1 MVSKRLCSCGCG
13 ERVARKVEEQH
24 MNALAP
30 AFLTSQVLNQNRR
43 LIRRKKRSQTIGFP
57 SRVRQQL
64 SMGNTTE
71 IDNMDIDHDNNDHVS
86 LDHDEAYGQSRS
98 GRSQHVAPHAGP
110 SSLTD
115 PPNEDILEAYGQS
128 RSGRSRHVAPYAG
141 PLSLADP
148 PNEDILE
155 AYSQSRSGHS
165 RHVAPHAGPS
175 SLTDPPNEDI
185 LETYSQS
192 KSGCSRH
199 VAPHGHAGPSSLTD
213 PPNEDIFMDHPAPSI
228 SPDPLPDDD
237 AGMHIGENIDAEVYG
252 LSNLRRSRRVAD
264 SVKRISEQR
273 WGSNASVHFVDNR
286 EESDE
291 EEEDIE
297 DDESINDFDIDVDRD
312 VASDEDEDDEMFAG
326 PGQEGISL
334 WDSLGEGFLTEA
346 SQLGMSTLFW

>member
-1 MVSKRLCSCGCG
+1 MTPKRLCACGCG
-13 ERVARKVEEQH
+13 ERVAKKVEEQH

-43 LIRRKKRSQTIGFP
+43 LIRRKKISQAIGFP

-71 IDNMDIDHDNNDHVS
+71 IDNMDIDHDDNDHVDVSLDHDDVS

-98 GRSQHVAPHAGP
+98 GR
-110 SSLTD
+110 
-115 PPNEDILEAYGQS
+115 
-128 RSGRSRHVAPYAG
+128 
-141 PLSLADP
+141 
-148 PNEDILE
+148 
-155 AYSQSRSGHS
+155 S

-175 SLTDPPNEDI
+175 SLTDPPN
-185 LETYSQS
+185 
-192 KSGCSRH
+192 K
-199 VAPHGHAGPSSLTD
+199 
-213 PPNEDIFMDHPAPSI
+213 DIFMDHPAPSI
-228 SPDPLPDDD
+228 SPDPLSDDD
-237 AGMHIGENIDAEVYG
+237 IGMHIGENIDAEVYG
-252 LSNLRRSRRVAD
+252 LSNLRRSRWIAD
-264 SVKRISEQR
+264 SVKKIREQR

-312 VASDEDEDDEMFAG
+312 VASDEDDDDEMFAG

-346 SQLGMSTLFW
+346 SQLGMSMLFW

>member
-1 MVSKRLCSCGCG
+1 VPVVVENELQKRSK
-13 ERVARKVEEQH
+13 KH

-43 LIRRKKRSQTIGFP
+43 LIRRKKRSEAIGFP
-57 SRVRQQL
+57 SHVHQQL

-71 IDNMDIDHDNNDHVS
+71 IDNMDIDHDDNDHVS

-98 GRSQHVAPHAGP
+98 GS
-110 SSLTD
+110 
-115 PPNEDILEAYGQS
+115 
-128 RSGRSRHVAPYAG
+128 
-141 PLSLADP
+141 
-148 PNEDILE
+148 
-155 AYSQSRSGHS
+155 S
-165 RHVAPHAGPS
+165 RHVAPHAEPS
-175 SLTDPPNEDI
+175 SLTDPLN
-185 LETYSQS
+185 
-192 KSGCSRH
+192 G
-199 VAPHGHAGPSSLTD
+199 
-213 PPNEDIFMDHPAPSI
+213 DIFMDHPAPSI

-237 AGMHIGENIDAEVYG
+237 VGMHIGENIDAEVYG
-252 LSNLRRSRRVAD
+252 LSNLRRSRRIAD
-264 SVKRISEQR
+264 SVKKIREQR

-312 VASDEDEDDEMFAG
+312 VASDEDDDDEMFAG

-346 SQLGMSTLFW
+346 SQLGMSMLFW

>member
-1 MVSKRLCSCGCG
+1 MALKRLCACGCG
-13 ERVARKVEEQH
+13 DRVTQKVEEQH
-24 MNALAP
+24 INALAP
-30 AFLTSQVLNQNRR
+30 AFLNSQVLNQNRR
-43 LIRRKKRSQTIGFP
+43 LIRRKKRSQAIGFP

-64 SMGNTTE
+64 SMGNTTD
-71 IDNMDIDHDNNDHVS
+71 IDNMDIDRDDNDHVS

-98 GRSQHVAPHAGP
+98 GRS
-110 SSLTD
+110 
-115 PPNEDILEAYGQS
+115 
-128 RSGRSRHVAPYAG
+128 RHVAP
-141 PLSLADP
+141 
-148 PNEDILE
+148 
-155 AYSQSRSGHS
+155 
-165 RHVAPHAGPS
+165 
-175 SLTDPPNEDI
+175 
-185 LETYSQS
+185 
-192 KSGCSRH
+192 
-199 VAPHGHAGPSSLTD
+199 HAGPSSLTD

-312 VASDEDEDDEMFAG
+312 VASDEDDDDEMFAG

-346 SQLGMSTLFW
+346 SQLRMSTLFWYLKF

>member
-13 ERVARKVEEQH
+13 ERVSQKVEEQH

-43 LIRRKKRSQTIGFP
+43 LIHRKKRSQTIGFP

-128 RSGRSRHVAPYAG
+128 RSGRSQHVAPY
-141 PLSLADP
+141 
-148 PNEDILE
+148 
-155 AYSQSRSGHS
+155 
-165 RHVAPHAGPS
+165 AGPS

-286 EESDE
+286 EESD
-291 EEEDIE
+291 
-297 DDESINDFDIDVDRD
+297 
-312 VASDEDEDDEMFAG
+312 
-326 PGQEGISL
+326 
-334 WDSLGEGFLTEA
+334 
-346 SQLGMSTLFW
+346 

>member
-1 MVSKRLCSCGCG
+1 MAPKRLCSCGCG

-30 AFLTSQVLNQNRR
+30 ALLTSQVLNQNRR
-43 LIRRKKRSQTIGFP
+43 LIRRKKRSQAIGFP

-64 SMGNTTE
+64 IASMGNTTE
-71 IDNMDIDHDNNDHVS
+71 IDNMDIDRDVS

-98 GRSQHVAPHAGP
+98 G
-110 SSLTD
+110 
-115 PPNEDILEAYGQS
+115 
-128 RSGRSRHVAPYAG
+128 
-141 PLSLADP
+141 
-148 PNEDILE
+148 
-155 AYSQSRSGHS
+155 
-165 RHVAPHAGPS
+165 
-175 SLTDPPNEDI
+175 
-185 LETYSQS
+185 
-192 KSGCSRH
+192 CSRH
-199 VAPHGHAGPSSLTD
+199 VAPNAGPSSLTD

-264 SVKRISEQR
+264 SVKKISEQR

-312 VASDEDEDDEMFAG
+312 VASDEDDDDEMFAG
-326 PGQEGISL
+326 SGQEGISL

>member
-13 ERVARKVEEQH
+13 ERVSQKVEEQH

-98 GRSQHVAPHAGP
+98 GRSQHVVPHAGP

-115 PPNEDILEAYGQS
+115 PPNEDILEA
-128 RSGRSRHVAPYAG
+128 
-141 PLSLADP
+141 
-148 PNEDILE
+148 
-155 AYSQSRSGHS
+155 
-165 RHVAPHAGPS
+165 
-175 SLTDPPNEDI
+175 
-185 LETYSQS
+185 YSQS

-273 WGSNASVHFVDNR
+273 WGSNASVHFVD
-286 EESDE
+286 
-291 EEEDIE
+291 
-297 DDESINDFDIDVDRD
+297 
-312 VASDEDEDDEMFAG
+312 
-326 PGQEGISL
+326 
-334 WDSLGEGFLTEA
+334 
-346 SQLGMSTLFW
+346 